1 MWFASI
7 ALIIGLAASVLCI
20 HELPVVAASVAR
32 ELFASSL
39 GFAVLIAV
47 FGKRSW
53 FLHDERRDDVRK
65 SENNSDR
72 RSPSCSGRF
81 SWS

>member
-7 ALIIGLAASVLCI
+7 AFIIALAASVLCLGD
-20 HELPVVAASVAR
+20 LPVLAAGVAR

-39 GFAVLIAV
+39 GFAVLVAV

-53 FLHDERRDDVRK
+53 FVSRRT
-65 SENNSDR
+65 
-72 RSPSCSGRF
+72 RSS
-81 SWS
+81 

>member
-1 MWFASI
+1 MAFASI

-20 HELPVVAASVAR
+20 HELPVVAAGMAR

-53 FLHDERRDDVRK
+53 FVRNERRGEARNAD
-65 SENNSDR
+65 SQTQR

>member
-7 ALIIGLAASVLCI
+7 AFIIALAVSVLCLG
-20 HELPVVAASVAR
+20 HLPVMAAGIAR

-39 GFAVLIAV
+39 GFAVLIGM

-53 FLHDERRDDVRK
+53 FVRDARRDERR
-65 SENNSDR
+65 ST
-72 RSPSCSGRF
+72 SCSGRF